1 MEGEWLDADAAASSL
16 HITRATLYKLI
27 RERRILARKI
37 GGQWRVSRTHIEGL
51 FAGTGLAVAPERRAS
66 P

>member
-1 MEGEWLDADAAASSL
+1 METEWLDADAAASSL

-27 RERRILARKI
+27 RQGCLAARKN
-37 GGQWRVSRTHIEGL
+37 GGRWSVSRRHIEDL
-51 FAGTGLAVAPERRAS
+51 FAASDVAVAPERSAG